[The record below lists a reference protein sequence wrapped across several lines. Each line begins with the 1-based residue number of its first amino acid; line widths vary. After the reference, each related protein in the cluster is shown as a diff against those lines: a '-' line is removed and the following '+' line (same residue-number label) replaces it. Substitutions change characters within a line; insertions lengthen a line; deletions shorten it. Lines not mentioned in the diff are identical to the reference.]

1 MKINEIALSDGAERL
16 VGIMRRWELRPEG
29 NPAIVDKPAPERVT
43 TAVLAERLS
52 LTERGTSVKVREAIS
67 NGLVTLDVQQ
77 SWQLTRD
84 GRRYADKRAG
94 RKS

>member
-1 MKINEIALSDGAERL
+1 MKIDEIALSDGAERL
-16 VGIMRRWELRPEG
+16 VGMMRRWEL
-29 NPAIVDKPAPERVT
+29 NPAGTSGLQWPAPERVT

-77 SWQLTRD
+77 SWQLTTG
-84 GRRYADKRAG
+84 GRKYADKRAG
-94 RKS
+94 RKA